1 MPKAGEMTY
10 FERIGEAGR
19 RHSLRKPFSKGQRAE
34 GTTCGDH
41 LMGFGGLATLL
52 NPTPSRLLD
61 LGCGTGWTSCFFARM
76 GYEVVGQDISSQ
88 AIELAREFAASEELD
103 DISFIDGDYES
114 LDFDNCFDNAV
125 FFDSLH
131 HSVDE
136 RQALE
141 SVYRAL
147 RPGGVCVTREPGVG
161 HADAAASLTAIETY
175 GVTER
180 DMPPTLIARHAFEI
194 GFRQVNVYP
203 FPNTSFRI
211 QGRIRHARMT
221 APRTPWTHWWKRLA
235 GSVKAARYAAR
246 AHWQMY
252 DVGGFVQLVK

>member
-10 FERIGEAGR
+10 FEQIGVAGQ

-61 LGCGTGWTSCFFARM
+61 LGCGTGWTSCFFTRM

-103 DISFIDGDYES
+103 NLSFIAGDYES
-114 LDFDNCFDNAV
+114 LDFENCFDNAV

-161 HADAAASLTAIETY
+161 HAAAKASLDAIEIY

-180 DMPPTLIARHAFEI
+180 DMPPTLIAKHAFEI

-203 FPNTSFRI
+203 FPNTSFRM
-211 QGRIRHARMT
+211 QCGIRHSRMYG
-221 APRTPWTHWWKRLA
+221 PRTPLKHWWKKVC
-235 GSVKAARYAAR
+235 GSLKAARYAAR

>member
-1 MPKAGEMTY
+1 MPKAGEITY

-41 LMGFGGLATLL
+41 LMGFGGLAILL

-61 LGCGTGWTSCFFARM
+61 LGCGTGWTSCFFGRM
-76 GYEVVGQDISSQ
+76 GYEVVGQDISEQ
-88 AIELAREFAASEELD
+88 AIDLAREFAAAEELENV
-103 DISFIDGDYES
+103 SFITGDYES
-114 LDFDNCFDNAV
+114 LDFEDCFDNAV

-136 RQALE
+136 RLALE

-161 HADAAASLTAIETY
+161 HADAEASLNAVETY

-203 FPNTSFRI
+203 FPNTSFRM
-211 QGRIRHARMT
+211 QRSIRHCRMSG
-221 APRTPWTHWWKRLA
+221 PRTPLQHWWKTLC
-235 GSVKAARYAAR
+235 GSLKAARYAAR

>member
-10 FERIGEAGR
+10 FEQIGEAGR
-19 RHSLRKPFSKGQRAE
+19 QHSLRKPFSEGQRARGE
-34 GTTCGDH
+34 TCGDY
-41 LMGFGGLATLL
+41 LIAFGGLATLL
-52 NPTPSRLLD
+52 HPTPSRLLD

-76 GYEVVGQDISSQ
+76 GYEVVGQDICSQ
-88 AIELAREFAASEELD
+88 AIELAREFAAGEGLD
-103 DISFIDGDYES
+103 DITFIASDYEL
-114 LDFDNCFDNAV
+114 LDQENCFDNAV

-136 RQALE
+136 RLTLE

-161 HADAAASLTAIETY
+161 HADAKASLDAVEAF

-180 DMPPTLIARHAFEI
+180 DMPPTLIAKHAFEI

-203 FPNTSFRI
+203 FPNASFRMQCGI
-211 QGRIRHARMT
+211 SHSRMGGPRSPLQFCWKKIR
-221 APRTPWTHWWKRLA
+221 
-235 GSVKAARYAAR
+235 GSIKAARYAAR
-246 AHWQMY
+246 AHWRMY
-252 DVGGFVQLVK
+252 DVGGLVQLVK

>member
-1 MPKAGEMTY
+1 MPKAGEITY

-52 NPTPSRLLD
+52 HPTPSRLLD
-61 LGCGTGWTSCFFARM
+61 LGCGTGWTSCFFTRM
-76 GYEVVGQDISSQ
+76 GYEVVGQDISEQ
-88 AIELAREFAASEELD
+88 AIELAREFAAAEELD
-103 DISFIDGDYES
+103 DLNFIAGDYES
-114 LDFDNCFDNAV
+114 LDYENCFDNAV

-147 RPGGVCVTREPGVG
+147 RPGGICVTREPGVG
-161 HADAAASLTAIETY
+161 HANAKASQDAIATY

-180 DMPPTLIARHAFEI
+180 DMPPTLIATHAFEI

-203 FPNTSFRI
+203 FPNTMFRT
-211 QGRIRHARMT
+211 QCRIRHARMHG
-221 APRTPWTHWWKRLA
+221 PRSPLTHWWKKVC
-235 GSVKAARYAAR
+235 GSFKAARYAAR
-246 AHWQMY
+246 FHWSMY
-252 DVGGFVQLVK
+252 DDGGFVQLVK

>member
-19 RHSLRKPFSKGQRAE
+19 RHSLRKPFSTGQ
-34 GTTCGDH
+34 GGGSTTCGDH

-52 NPTPSRLLD
+52 HPAPSRLLD

-76 GYEVVGQDISSQ
+76 GYEVVGQDISVQ
-88 AIELAREFAASEELD
+88 AIELAREFATGEELD
-103 DISFIDGDYES
+103 NLSFIAGDYES
-114 LDFDNCFDNAV
+114 LDYENCFDNAV

-147 RPGGVCVTREPGVG
+147 RPGGVCVTREPGIG
-161 HADAAASLTAIETY
+161 HAEAEASLTAIETY

-194 GFRQVNVYP
+194 GFRQVKVYP

-211 QGRIRHARMT
+211 QGRIRHSQMT
-221 APRTPWTHWWKRLA
+221 AMPTPWTHWWKKVC
-235 GSVKAARYAAR
+235 GSLKAARYAAR
-246 AHWQMY
+246 AHWEMY